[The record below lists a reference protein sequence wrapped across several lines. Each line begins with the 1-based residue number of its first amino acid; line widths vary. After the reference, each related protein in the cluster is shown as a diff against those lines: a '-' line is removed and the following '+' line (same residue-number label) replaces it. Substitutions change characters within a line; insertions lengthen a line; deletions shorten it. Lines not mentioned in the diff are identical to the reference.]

1 MRAIIIDDE
10 NKARQ
15 LLKAML
21 EMHCPQVEV
30 VDECA
35 DLASGVRA
43 INKHL
48 PELVF
53 LDIELPGLNGLKIL
67 EFFNEEDINF
77 SIIFVTAYNEYALQ
91 AFKLSAVDYLL
102 KPINSDF
109 LIEAVT
115 RYEQNENR
123 KLKQFEALK
132 TNLSNAEDKKIV
144 IPNIDA
150 MHYVSP
156 ADILYI
162 KGEGA
167 YATFYLENNEKYM
180 LSRNLKY
187 VEDMLADFK
196 YLKRCQKSYIVNTKK
211 IKSFSKQDYMVTLV
225 NGVQVP
231 VSGDRLE
238 EVVP

>member
-15 LLKAML
+15 LLNAL
-21 EMHCPQVEV
+21 LAEHCPQVEV
-30 VDECA
+30 LDLCA
-35 DLASGVRA
+35 DLPSGVRS
-43 INKHL
+43 INKYS
-48 PELVF
+48 PDVIF

-67 EFFNEEDINF
+67 EFFNEDEINF
-77 SIIFVTAYNEYALQ
+77 SIIFVTAYNDYALQ

-102 KPINSDF
+102 KPINVD
-109 LIEAVT
+109 LLVEAVT
-115 RYEQNENR
+115 RFEQNQNR
-123 KLKQFEALK
+123 KLKQLEALK
-132 TNLSNAEDKKIV
+132 NNLSSSEDKKIV

-167 YATFYLENNEKYM
+167 YSTFYLENEQKYM
-180 LSRNLKY
+180 LSRNLKH
-187 VEDMLADFK
+187 VEDMLADFT
-196 YLKRCQKSYIVNTKK
+196 YLKRCQKSYIINTTK
-211 IKSFSKQDYMVTLV
+211 IKSFSKQDYMATLA

-231 VSGDRLE
+231 VSAQKLE
-238 EVVP
+238 EIMP